1 MPKMNLDFLPKLP
14 KLPKLS
20 NLMPAKPSAKPSLW
34 GGKFKYQQKELD
46 RLLTKGQIKP
56 EVYRYLSKEVQ
67 EHGATLASNSKT
79 FERLFKMLIKSKA
92 RGSRMNE
99 EKVRQYEAVRDV
111 WASRKKRS

>member
-1 MPKMNLDFLPKLP
+1 MGKLNFDLLHQLLAQFKPKAAPI
-14 KLPKLS
+14 
-20 NLMPAKPSAKPSLW
+20 KPSLFA
-34 GGKFKYQQKELD
+34 GRFKYHQKEFD
-46 RLLTKGQIKP
+46 RLLTKSQIKP

-67 EHGATLASNSKT
+67 QHGNLLASNSKT